1 VLFIL
6 LDGQVDRLLAIPV
19 IKPRKLA
26 LVGLLVEDLLR
37 FGGDG
42 GATEIV
48 RMALARVGWP
58 RNDVR
63 WFRMLAAP
71 LSFWHHIP
79 WLQAGNK
86 ELDRTGYLECFRL
99 VLGACD
105 ANIVGSF
112 GRTIL
117 HEIAA
122 MRDWITEDE
131 VIAFGRAALQAGAR
145 SDGRDDILKS
155 TPLGWACRWGRIKL
169 VRLLME
175 HGAVLEE
182 KDAESWAQPLAWA
195 RKMGHNEI
203 ISMLSQQS

>member
-1 VLFIL
+1 MV
-6 LDGQVDRLLAIPV
+6 R
-19 IKPRKLA
+19 R
-26 LVGLLVEDLLR
+26 LR
-37 FGGDG
+37 F
-42 GATEIV
+42 
-48 RMALARVGWP
+48 R
-58 RNDVR
+58 
-63 WFRMLAAP
+63 
-71 LSFWHHIP
+71 
-79 WLQAGNK
+79 K
-86 ELDRTGYLECFRL
+86 
-99 VLGACD
+99 LGACD

-112 GRTIL
+112 GRIIL

-131 VIAFGRAALQAGAR
+131 VIAFGRAALEAGAR

-155 TPLGWACRWGRIKL
+155 TPLGWACRWGRVKL

-175 HGAVLEE
+175 QGAVLEE